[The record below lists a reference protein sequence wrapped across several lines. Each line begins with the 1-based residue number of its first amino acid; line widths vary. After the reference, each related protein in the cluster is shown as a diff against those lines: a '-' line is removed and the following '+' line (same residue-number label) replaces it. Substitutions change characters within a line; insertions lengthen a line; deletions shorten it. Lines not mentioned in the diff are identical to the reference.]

1 MYLDEDSATL
11 EHLLRMIC
19 GLPFPE
25 IESHDMLDALLS
37 AAEKYDMPGPLSLL
51 RMYLLRN
58 PSPLE
63 DVVRLYAVAT
73 RYGWVQEAKVL
84 SGRTLVIDLHDDAYT
99 SSLRTLSTDALLS
112 LYKLHRIR
120 KVG

>member
-11 EHLLRMIC
+11 ELLLRMIC

-25 IESHDMLDALLS
+25 IESHDALDALLS

-58 PSPLE
+58 PSPLK
-63 DVVRLYAVAT
+63 DVIRLYAVAT
-73 RYGWVQEAKVL
+73 RFDWTQEAKAL
-84 SGRTLVIDLHDDAYT
+84 SERTLAISLHDEENT
-99 SSLRTLSTDALLS
+99 PSLRTLSTDALLA
-112 LYKLHRIR
+112 LVKLHLRR

>member
-1 MYLDEDSATL
+1 
-11 EHLLRMIC
+11 MIC

-51 RMYLLRN
+51 RMYLSG
-58 PSPLE
+58 SPLILD

-73 RYGWVQEAKVL
+73 RYGWVQEAKAF
-84 SGRTLVIDLHDDAYT
+84 SRRTLEINLHDDAYT
-99 SSLRTLSTDALLS
+99 PSLRTLSTDALLS
-112 LYKLHRIR
+112 LFKLHHQR